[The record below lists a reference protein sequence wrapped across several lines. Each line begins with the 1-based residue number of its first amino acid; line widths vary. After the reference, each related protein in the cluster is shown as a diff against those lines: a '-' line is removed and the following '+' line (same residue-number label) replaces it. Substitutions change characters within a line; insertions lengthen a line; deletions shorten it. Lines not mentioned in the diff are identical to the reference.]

1 MDGAGLWKQTLGV
14 AMRSTQARLTSSS
27 SSVTKFELTQSRLLL
42 SDGVQL
48 LYKQGIQHCTAT
60 FSSCS
65 AGTDNAFGP
74 IAVTLKVIQFSHNI
88 GDMED
93 NIITGI
99 KRTDSGEA

>member
-1 MDGAGLWKQTLGV
+1 VDGAGLWKQTLGV

-27 SSVTKFELTQSRLLL
+27 SVTKFELTQSRLLL
-42 SDGVQL
+42 SDEVQL

-65 AGTDNAFGP
+65 AGTDKALGL
-74 IAVTLKVIQFSHNI
+74 ISVTLKAIQFSHNI

-93 NIITGI
+93 SFIMAI
-99 KRTDSGEA
+99 KLPDCGET